1 LKIYELARDLS
12 VDKEALLSFA
22 QSKGIEAKSIASELT
37 PEQVDNLLI
46 AFDEAG
52 GVLESV
58 EAVSKITAPQV
69 TENEVS
75 KKQGFFKSGLSNLK
89 KYEKQPKE
97 PKIPKTKTV
106 KEGTAL
112 RIYRLVALLV
122 IALFIGLGYS
132 AYNANIQV
140 TELTKKVNETTQ
152 TLSENQK
159 VLMDQS
165 EKLTGRVKTLEDGQ
179 KKSESSS
186 KSTDK
191 KASAPKA
198 KVQPSKNKK

>member
-1 LKIYELARDLS
+1 MKIYKLADDLG
-12 VDKEALLSFA
+12 VDKKTLLSFA
-22 QSKGIEAKSIASELT
+22 QNKGIGAKSIASELT
-37 PEQVDNLLI
+37 SDEVDNLLI

-52 GVLESV
+52 GVLEPV
-58 EAVSKITAPQV
+58 EAVSKNPTPQA
-69 TENEVS
+69 TKNGES
-75 KKQGFFKSGLSNLK
+75 QKQGFFKSGLSNLK

-97 PKIPKTKTV
+97 PKIPKTKIV

-112 RIYRLVALLV
+112 RIYRLVALFV

-165 EKLTGRVKTLEDGQ
+165 EKLTGRVKILEEGQ

-186 KSTDK
+186 KRTDK
-191 KASAPKA
+191 KTSAPKA

>member
-1 LKIYELARDLS
+1 MKI
-12 VDKEALLSFA
+12 
-22 QSKGIEAKSIASELT
+22 
-37 PEQVDNLLI
+37 
-46 AFDEAG
+46 
-52 GVLESV
+52 
-58 EAVSKITAPQV
+58 
-69 TENEVS
+69 
-75 KKQGFFKSGLSNLK
+75 
-89 KYEKQPKE
+89 YEKQPKE

-122 IALFIGLGYS
+122 VSLFIGLGYS

-140 TELTKKVNETTQ
+140 TELIKKVNETTQ

-179 KKSESSS
+179 KKSELSS

-191 KASAPKA
+191 KTLAPKA

>member
-1 LKIYELARDLS
+1 MKIYKLADDLG
-12 VDKEALLSFA
+12 VGKKALLLFV
-22 QSKGIEAKSIASELT
+22 QKQGIEAKSIASELT
-37 PEQVDNLLI
+37 SDEVDNLLS

-52 GVLESV
+52 GVLEPV
-58 EAVSKITAPQV
+58 EAVSKITTPQV
-69 TENEVS
+69 TKNEVS
-75 KKQGFFKSGLSNLK
+75 QKQGFFKAGLSNLK

-165 EKLTGRVKTLEDGQ
+165 EKLTSRVKILEEGQ

-186 KSTDK
+186 KRTDK
-191 KASAPKA
+191 KTSAPKA

>member
-1 LKIYELARDLS
+1 MIIYELARELG
-12 VDKEALLSFA
+12 VDRESLLFFA
-22 QSKGIEAKSIASELT
+22 QKQGIEAKSIASELT
-37 PEQVDNLLI
+37 SDDKVKLLQ

-52 GVLESV
+52 GVLEPV

-69 TENEVS
+69 TKNEVS
-75 KKQGFFKSGLSNLK
+75 QKQGFFKSGLSNLK

-97 PKIPKTKTV
+97 PKIPKTKAV

-191 KASAPKA
+191 TTSAPKA

>member
-1 LKIYELARDLS
+1 MKIYELARELG
-12 VDKEALLSFA
+12 VDREALLFFA
-22 QSKGIEAKSIASELT
+22 QNQKIEVKSIAAELT
-37 PEQVDNLLI
+37 SEEKDLLLL

-52 GVLESV
+52 GVLEPV
-58 EAVSKITAPQV
+58 EAVSKNTISQATK
-69 TENEVS
+69 NGVS
-75 KKQGFFKSGLSNLK
+75 QKQGFFKLGLSNLK

-122 IALFIGLGYS
+122 VSLFIGLGYS

-159 VLMDQS
+159 VLMDQI

-179 KKSESSS
+179 KKSELSS

-191 KASAPKA
+191 KTLAPKA